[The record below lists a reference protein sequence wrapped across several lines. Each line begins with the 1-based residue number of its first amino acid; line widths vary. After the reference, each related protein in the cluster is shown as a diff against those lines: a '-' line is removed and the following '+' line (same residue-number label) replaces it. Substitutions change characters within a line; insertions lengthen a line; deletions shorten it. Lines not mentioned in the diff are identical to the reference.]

1 MYSVTKEIHFC
12 YGHRLLRYSGEC
24 RHLHGHNGK
33 VEVELRS
40 KKLDE
45 RAMVYD
51 FSDISQVVKTW
62 IDKTLDHTMIL
73 NEKDPL
79 VGDLKKRGE
88 RFITI
93 KTNPTAEAI
102 AKMIYDYAV
111 SQKFP
116 VYRVTLWETASSF
129 ATYRESA

>member
-1 MYSVTKEIHFC
+1 
-12 YGHRLLRYSGEC
+12 
-24 RHLHGHNGK
+24 
-33 VEVELRS
+33 
-40 KKLDE
+40 
-45 RAMVYD
+45 MVYD
-51 FSDISQVVKTW
+51 FSDISHVIKTW

-79 VGDLKKRGE
+79 IPDLKKRGE
-88 RFITI
+88 RFLTI